1 MGTTTVALQAGEAL
15 GDDEGYAPGGI
26 VRSRLLLPALILA
39 AATTQ
44 LTDAHHSFAASY
56 FPDKTVTIDGKVV
69 QFLFRNPHSFLDVAA
84 PDETRHLQ
92 TWVVEWGGGGQL
104 SRAGVSKD
112 TLKPG
117 DHVVVTGNPSRNP
130 ADHRLHMVNILRPSD
145 GWKWS
150 GETD

>member
-1 MGTTTVALQAGEAL
+1 MRSKLFLLAIVLVA
-15 GDDEGYAPGGI
+15 AP
-26 VRSRLLLPALILA
+26 
-39 AATTQ
+39 TQ
-44 LTDAHHSFAASY
+44 LTHAHHSFAASY
-56 FPDKTVTIDGKVV
+56 FPDRTLTIDGKVV

-84 PDETRHLQ
+84 VDEKRHDE

-117 DHVVVTGNPSRNP
+117 DRVVVTGNPSRNP
-130 ADHRLHMVNILRPSD
+130 TDHRLHMVSILRSSD

-150 GETD
+150 GDTE